1 MGRLYLSCCSL
12 TRWAGSSPT
21 QCGNPRTSCALG
33 RLRSLG
39 LAVST
44 LPLQEAG
51 HFQKGR
57 LVPAGIRR
65 HRRSEDEC
73 GGRRRQ
79 AEANSTVPPKTV
91 IRQLLIFPLKLRPS
105 TLIATALTDAAEQE
119 EKMPGT
125 VLAWCSLR
133 PPGEMLHNLV
143 YFCVIG

>member
-1 MGRLYLSCCSL
+1 MRWGDSDPWAWLSPRYLSKRRGPS
-12 TRWAGSSPT
+12 RRAGWFR
-21 QCGNPRTSCALG
+21 QAFDGIAGQRTS
-33 RLRSLG
+33 
-39 LAVST
+39 V
-44 LPLQEAG
+44 
-51 HFQKGR
+51 
-57 LVPAGIRR
+57 
-65 HRRSEDEC
+65 

-133 PPGEMLHNLV
+133 PPGKCSTTWFIFV
-143 YFCVIG
+143 